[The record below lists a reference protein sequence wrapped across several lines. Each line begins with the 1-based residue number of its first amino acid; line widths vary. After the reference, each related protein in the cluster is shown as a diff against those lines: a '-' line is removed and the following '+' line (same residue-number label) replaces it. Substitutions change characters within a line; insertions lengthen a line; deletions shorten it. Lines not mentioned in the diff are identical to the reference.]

1 MMNKTKKDF
10 FRVHSNNINICRE
23 LIPNNADFFRI
34 YDKRK
39 TFSDELLL
47 IMRTILY
54 LTDQAF
60 LVSIENE
67 YSSISKMFCGVSQE
81 SISGPLF
88 YLIYAND
95 MKQAVLSDLL
105 LYAYVSCFAFQDKHD
120 IQIEI
125 NLKNDFSNLCE
136 WFLEN
141 ELSIYFGEDK
151 IKSILFGTKCKLRK
165 TSILN
170 ITYQDIDITK
180 NSQVTYHGCIPDET
194 MSDESMA

>member
-47 IMRTILY
+47 IMQTILY

-81 SISGPLF
+81 SISGPLL

-105 LYAYVSCFAFQDKHD
+105 LYACF
-120 IQIEI
+120 
-125 NLKNDFSNLCE
+125 LLC
-136 WFLEN
+136 L
-141 ELSIYFGEDK
+141 L
-151 IKSILFGTKCKLRK
+151 T
-165 TSILN
+165 
-170 ITYQDIDITK
+170 
-180 NSQVTYHGCIPDET
+180 
-194 MSDESMA
+194 